1 MNTNNRYPIRFNK
14 ALQYV
19 TEHFPHLSRER
30 SIVLANAIVNALFPT
45 SSSDEPLH

>member
-1 MNTNNRYPIRFNK
+1 MQNRYPIRFNK

-19 TEHFPHLSRER
+19 EEFFPHLTREQ
-30 SIVLANAIVNALFPT
+30 SLVLANAIVNAIFPT